1 MNHRLV
7 AAERRAALDA
17 ERRAAWQRLLD
28 EDAAAEDRDAHASA
42 GTVSVRAHLRDG
54 HPVGAYTR
62 SPPRPGAP

>member
-28 EDAAAEDRDAHASA
+28 EDAAAEDRDSHASA
-42 GTVSVRAHLRDG
+42 GTVSVRAHQRDG
-54 HPVGAYTR
+54 YPVGAYTR